1 MIKRIHAQDTHRKLA
16 IVLNNAK
23 NVEAKIWSVI
33 GQKHEIPKTIAELQ
47 GLIRIASY
55 ELKKIEE
62 FDHHLFKVEKTRL
75 AKEID
80 YDLRKLEKILEAQIE
95 KLKNIQ
101 VMEHN
106 AVISVLDGEKQGG
119 DFSQTSQLIHNI
131 IERLEKR

>member
-1 MIKRIHAQDTHRKLA
+1 MHAQDTHRKLTT
-16 IVLNNAK
+16 VLKDAK
-23 NVEAKIWSVI
+23 NVEAKIWKVI
-33 GQKHEIPKTIAELQ
+33 HEKHEIPKTLEELQ

-62 FDHHLFKVEKTRL
+62 FDHHLFKVEKTKI

-80 YDLRKLEKILEAQIE
+80 YDLRKLEKIIEAQIA
-95 KLKNIQ
+95 KLKNIH

-106 AVISVLDGEKQGG
+106 AVIAMLDGEKQGRE
-119 DFSQTSQLIHNI
+119 FSQTSQLIHNI